1 MCYTRSF
8 GNFRKQNENFGIF
21 LKIWILFKKFGNFWT
36 FWKLWKITSYNF
48 QSRRQ
53 KIWRWE
59 GYIDPSSVQFSNN
72 LLIMKLWT
80 PVGWVQFGAGGICHG
95 GANCLQ
101 VGQDIG
107 PWILETLESEVCLN
121 ETFFS
126 LVIVGLAVSIIL
138 FILSQ
143 VDKFKIS
150 KISPSPLSPRRCPC
164 TRTTWLKCVSSSRYS
179 VATSSPS
186 LLLTLDP
193 SPIRWTEP
201 DRTQVTKQIPSIY
214 GGLTNRVISLTGPP
228 LNVLAGK

>member
-1 MCYTRSF
+1 MWYTRSF

-53 KIWRWE
+53 KIWRW
-59 GYIDPSSVQFSNN
+59 DPRSVQFSNN

-101 VGQDIG
+101 VAQNIG
-107 PWILETLESEVCLN
+107 PWNLEILEVSLN

-143 VDKFKIS
+143 VDNFKIS
-150 KISPSPLSPRRCPC
+150 TKISKSLSQTLP
-164 TRTTWLKCVSSSRYS
+164 TYTDN
-179 VATSSPS
+179 VAQVCFQFS
-186 LLLTLDP
+186 LLSCYLITLLTVDSGPL
-193 SPIRWTEP
+193 TH
-201 DRTQVTKQIPSIY
+201 QV
-214 GGLTNRVISLTGPP
+214 NW
-228 LNVLAGK
+228 AW

>member
-1 MCYTRSF
+1 MWYTRSF

-107 PWILETLESEVCLN
+107 PWNLETLESEVCLN

-143 VDKFKIS
+143 VDNFNIS
-150 KISPSPLSPRRCPC
+150 TMYLQVHSLSDAAHVHGQRGSSVFPVLATQLLPHHPPYCWLWTPHPSGELSLI
-164 TRTTWLKCVSSSRYS
+164 WLK
-179 VATSSPS
+179 
-186 LLLTLDP
+186 
-193 SPIRWTEP
+193 
-201 DRTQVTKQIPSIY
+201 
-214 GGLTNRVISLTGPP
+214 
-228 LNVLAGK
+228 

>member
-1 MCYTRSF
+1 MWYTRSF

-36 FWKLWKITSYNF
+36 FWKLWKNTSYNF

-107 PWILETLESEVCLN
+107 PWNLETLESEVCLN

-143 VDKFKIS
+143 VDNFKIS
-150 KISPSPLSPRRCPC
+150 KNISKSTLFQTLPMY
-164 TRTTWLKCVSSSRYS
+164 TDN
-179 VATSSPS
+179 VAQVCFQFS
-186 LLLTLDP
+186 LLSCYLITLLTVDSGPL
-193 SPIRWTEP
+193 TH
-201 DRTQVTKQIPSIY
+201 QVSWAWYDSSNKTNTIHLWRIDKQ
-214 GGLTNRVISLTGPP
+214 GDFF
-228 LNVLAGK
+228 